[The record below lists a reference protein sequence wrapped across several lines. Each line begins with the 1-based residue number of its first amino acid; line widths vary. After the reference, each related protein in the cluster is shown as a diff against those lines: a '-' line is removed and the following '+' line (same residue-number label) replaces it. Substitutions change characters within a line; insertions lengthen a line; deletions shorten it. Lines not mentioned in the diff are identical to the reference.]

1 VCSNFLNNFTESKT
15 IKAKIKRNL
24 DFHFP
29 AYANEVIMIAN
40 GTGIAPFIGMI
51 TQKHQ
56 NTNTHLFWG
65 GRTKASLQLY
75 DTYIKDAL
83 QTKQLNN
90 FYLTYS

>member
-51 TQKHQ
+51 TQKH
-56 NTNTHLFWG
+56 
-65 GRTKASLQLY
+65 
-75 DTYIKDAL
+75 
-83 QTKQLNN
+83 
-90 FYLTYS
+90 